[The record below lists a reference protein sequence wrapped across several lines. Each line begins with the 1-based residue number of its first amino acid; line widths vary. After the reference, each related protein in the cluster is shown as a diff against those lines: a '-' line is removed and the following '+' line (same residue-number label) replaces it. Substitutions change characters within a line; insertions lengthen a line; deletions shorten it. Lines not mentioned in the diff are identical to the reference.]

1 MSFMIP
7 DFEKQ
12 EGNIDMICLMSPEYL
27 SNIIHV
33 GFPRPQRSTRD
44 FEQQLLDMQAPIVYV
59 LELH

>member
-1 MSFMIP
+1 MIP

-27 SNIIHV
+27 SNIIRV